1 MGVPDVNE
9 AEDVG
14 RSMRRRLDELAE
26 TQHWVHHVGDL
37 DSGEVL
43 TTPLD
48 RPVMPLSRAERLSRL
63 GHVFDDTSIFS
74 GPRYRLT
81 PRAPYQAVP
90 EASFSVSG
98 NPSGPFVGLISY
110 SSTHDEVVWRPP
122 RDATGPLL
130 GLLRA
135 SFAESPRGRSVLSI
149 LLSGQA
155 RSGAVGHVL
164 IRESQAGAS
173 IRIPITDAFAS
184 HTVDLTFIPRAG
196 ELSDVIMSLEDG
208 IEFLTFHSISFAVQR
223 PVVASP

>member
-1 MGVPDVNE
+1 MGAPDVNE

-43 TTPLD
+43 TTQLD

-63 GHVFDDTSIFS
+63 GHIFDDTSIFS

-98 NPSGPFVGLISY
+98 GLLSY
-110 SSTHDEVVWRPP
+110 SSTQDEVVWQPP

-135 SFAESPRGRSVLSI
+135 SFAEGPRERSVLSI

-196 ELSDVIMSLEDG
+196 EPSDVIMSLEAG
-208 IEFLTFHSISFAVQR
+208 IGFLTFRSISFAAQR

>member
-1 MGVPDVNE
+1 MGARDVNE

-43 TTPLD
+43 TTQLD

-63 GHVFDDTSIFS
+63 GHIFDDTSIFS

-98 NPSGPFVGLISY
+98 GSLPFVSLLSY
-110 SSTHDEVVWRPP
+110 SSTHDEVVWQPP

-130 GLLRA
+130 DLLRA
-135 SFAESPRGRSVLSI
+135 SFADGPRERSVVSI

-155 RSGAVGHVL
+155 RPARLGMCSSSSPRPGPRSGSRSPTPSRRTRWISPSFHA
-164 IRESQAGAS
+164 RAS
-173 IRIPITDAFAS
+173 
-184 HTVDLTFIPRAG
+184 PRT
-196 ELSDVIMSLEDG
+196 SSCP
-208 IEFLTFHSISFAVQR
+208 SR
-223 PVVASP
+223 PVSGS

>member
-1 MGVPDVNE
+1 MGARDVNE

-43 TTPLD
+43 TTQLD

-63 GHVFDDTSIFS
+63 GHIFDDTSIFS

-98 NPSGPFVGLISY
+98 GSLPFVSLLSY
-110 SSTHDEVVWRPP
+110 SSTHDEVVWQPP

-130 GLLRA
+130 DLLRA
-135 SFAESPRGRSVLSI
+135 SFAEGPRERSVVSI

-155 RSGAVGHVL
+155 RPGAVGHVL
-164 IRESQAGAS
+164 ILESQTGAS

-196 ELSDVIMSLEDG
+196 EPADVIMSLEAG
-208 IEFLTFHSISFAVQR
+208 IRFLTFRSISFAAQR

>member
-1 MGVPDVNE
+1 MGAPDVNE

-43 TTPLD
+43 TTQLD

-98 NPSGPFVGLISY
+98 GPSPP
-110 SSTHDEVVWRPP
+110 SSVSSAIRPP
-122 RDATGPLL
+122 TTRSCGGRRGTPPAPFWASCAPPSV
-130 GLLRA
+130 RA
-135 SFAESPRGRSVLSI
+135 RGS
-149 LLSGQA
+149 A
-155 RSGAVGHVL
+155 RC
-164 IRESQAGAS
+164 
-173 IRIPITDAFAS
+173 
-184 HTVDLTFIPRAG
+184 
-196 ELSDVIMSLEDG
+196 
-208 IEFLTFHSISFAVQR
+208 
-223 PVVASP
+223 

>member
-1 MGVPDVNE
+1 MGAPDVNE

-43 TTPLD
+43 TTQLD

-98 NPSGPFVGLISY
+98 GSPRFVSLLSY
-110 SSTHDEVVWRPP
+110 SSTQDEVVWQPP
-122 RDATGPLL
+122 RDPTGPSL
-130 GLLRA
+130 GDLRA
-135 SFAESPRGRSVLSI
+135 SFAESPKVRSVLSI

-155 RSGAVGHVL
+155 RPGAVGHVL
-164 IRESQAGAS
+164 IRETQAGAS

-196 ELSDVIMSLEDG
+196 ELSDVIMSLEAG
-208 IEFLTFHSISFAVQR
+208 IQFLTFRSISFAAQR

>member
-1 MGVPDVNE
+1 MGAPEGNE

-43 TTPLD
+43 TTQLD

-98 NPSGPFVGLISY
+98 GSPPFVSLLSY
-110 SSTHDEVVWRPP
+110 SSTQDEVVWQPA
-122 RDATGPLL
+122 RDPTGPRL
-130 GLLRA
+130 GDLRA
-135 SFAESPRGRSVLSI
+135 SFAESPKVRSVLSI

-155 RSGAVGHVL
+155 RPGAVGHVL
-164 IRESQAGAS
+164 IREFQAGAS

-196 ELSDVIMSLEDG
+196 EPSNVIMSLEAG
-208 IEFLTFHSISFAVQR
+208 IQFLTFHSISFAAQR